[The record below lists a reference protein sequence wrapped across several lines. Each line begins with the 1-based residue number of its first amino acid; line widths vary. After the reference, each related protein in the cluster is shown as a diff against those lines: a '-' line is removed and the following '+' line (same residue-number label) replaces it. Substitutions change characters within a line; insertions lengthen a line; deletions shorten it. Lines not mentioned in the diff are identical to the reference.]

1 MLMPLPVALSP
12 HLWSGWKYH
21 PIKLGSNITWF
32 KLLALPGKIRYSIGF
47 LVPCLCIFLF
57 GLCCMAC
64 RILVP
69 QPGIQPGPLAGKAQV
84 LTTGWLAT
92 SVSLWDTCHQPTFVF
107 PESGVGQGLPVH
119 TPGIGGENMC
129 LMCDKWRTNRDRSK
143 GQKEIEKFHWAGAQ
157 LMVPKKVNTWYPKAT
172 T

>member
-1 MLMPLPVALSP
+1 MLMPLPVALSLTP
-12 HLWSGWKYH
+12 WSGWKYH

-69 QPGIQPGPLAGKAQV
+69 QPGIQPGPLAGKAQ
-84 LTTGWLAT
+84 GPNHWMASEF

-107 PESGVGQGLPVH
+107 PWKYGCRARPPVH

-143 GQKEIEKFHWAGAQ
+143 GQKEIEKF
-157 LMVPKKVNTWYPKAT
+157 LYCLKVLS
-172 T
+172 